1 MTTTTRL
8 DLSKQIKLFHLLTA
22 EWWDE
27 NSKFVVVR
35 GSTKRESEDFALR
48 LDLEKRAFLDHAS
61 NPKTDQLV
69 QSQVHLISQ
78 LVWNER
84 LKLRNENPPRGYAAH

>member
-1 MTTTTRL
+1 MDTITV
-8 DLSKQIKLFHLLTA
+8 DLSDQVELFRRLTA

-35 GSTKRESEDFALR
+35 GSTKRGADDFKLR

-61 NPKTDQLV
+61 DPKTDQLV
-69 QSQVHLISQ
+69 QGQVQLISQ
-78 LVWNER
+78 LVWTE
-84 LKLRNENPPRGYAAH
+84 KLRAKKTAARPRGSAA